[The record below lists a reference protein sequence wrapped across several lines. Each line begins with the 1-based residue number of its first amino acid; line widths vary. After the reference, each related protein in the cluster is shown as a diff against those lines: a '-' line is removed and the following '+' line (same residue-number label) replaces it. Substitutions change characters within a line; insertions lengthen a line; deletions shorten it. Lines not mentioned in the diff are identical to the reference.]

1 MRRWRRHARRRDE
14 AAMPWFRWA
23 VRAATFDPLPPPF
36 RELLKAAAE
45 NQQLADLF
53 CGLNAETVNPDVLFP
68 PGALD

>member
-1 MRRWRRHARRRDE
+1 
-14 AAMPWFRWA
+14 MPWFRWA